1 MQTTPENWK
10 IYLDNCCLSSLFDDQ
25 TQNRIRVEAEAIL
38 QILAYFDTGQWQWIT
53 SEIVTLE
60 INQNP
65 NFRQRFQVRSLLN
78 FAHHTVSPGET
89 EISRGEYL
97 ELLGIKHFDALHLAC
112 AETGNVD
119 VFLTTDDRLL
129 RTAKNLAY
137 QMNVQVENP
146 STWLKEVMSRGSTN
160 ND

>member
-1 MQTTPENWK
+1 MQTTQKNWK
-10 IYLDNCCLSSLFDDQ
+10 IYLDNCCLSRLFDDQ

-38 QILAYFDTGQWQWIT
+38 QIFAHFDIRQWQWIT

-78 FAHHTVSPGET
+78 FAHHTVSLGET
-89 EISRGEYL
+89 EIARGEYL

-112 AETGNVD
+112 AETGNAD

-129 RTAKNLAY
+129 RTVKSIAH
-137 QMNVQVENP
+137 QMNIQVENP
-146 STWLKEVMSRGSTN
+146 SIWLKEIRSHESAN

>member
-1 MQTTPENWK
+1 M
-10 IYLDNCCLSSLFDDQ
+10 SRLFDDQ

-38 QILAYFDTGQWQWIT
+38 QIFAHFDIRQWQWIS

-65 NFRQRFQVRSLLN
+65 NFRQRFQVGYLLN
-78 FAHHTVSPGET
+78 FAHHTVSLGET

-112 AETGNVD
+112 AETGNAD

-129 RTAKNLAY
+129 RTAKSIAH
-137 QMNVQVENP
+137 QMNIKVENP
-146 STWLKEVMSRGSTN
+146 SIWLKEVRSHESTN

>member
-1 MQTTPENWK
+1 M
-10 IYLDNCCLSSLFDDQ
+10 
-25 TQNRIRVEAEAIL
+25 
-38 QILAYFDTGQWQWIT
+38 
-53 SEIVTLE
+53 IVTLE

-65 NFRQRFQVRSLLN
+65 NFRQRFQVRSLLS
-78 FAHHTVSPGET
+78 FTHHTVPLGET

-112 AETGNVD
+112 AETGNAD

-146 STWLKEVMSRGSTN
+146 SIWLAGGNVT
-160 ND
+160 

>member
-1 MQTTPENWK
+1 M
-10 IYLDNCCLSSLFDDQ
+10 SRLFDDQ
-25 TQNRIRVEAEAIL
+25 TQNRIRIEAEAIL
-38 QILAYFDTGQWQWIT
+38 QIFVHFEAKQWQWIT
-53 SEIVTLE
+53 SEVVTLE

-78 FAHHTVSPGET
+78 FSHHTVFLEET
-89 EISRGEYL
+89 EILRGEHL
-97 ELLGIKHFDALHLAC
+97 ESLGIKHFDALHLAC
-112 AETGNVD
+112 AETGNAD
-119 VFLTTDDRLL
+119 IFLTTDDRLL

-146 STWLKEVMSRGSTN
+146 SIWLEEVMSHESTN

>member
-1 MQTTPENWK
+1 M
-10 IYLDNCCLSSLFDDQ
+10 SRLFDDQ
-25 TQNRIRVEAEAIL
+25 TQNWIRIEAEAIL
-38 QILAYFDTGQWQWIT
+38 QIFAHFDTRQWQWIT
-53 SEIVTLE
+53 SEIIALE

-78 FAHHTVSPGET
+78 FSHHTVSLGET

-97 ELLGIKHFDALHLAC
+97 ESLGIKHFDALHLAC
-112 AETGNVD
+112 AETGNAD

-146 STWLKEVMSRGSTN
+146 SIWLEEVMSHESTN